1 MRLLTTF
8 TLATGLALSLP
19 LAGQT
24 TYFSEDFS
32 GLTAWTKGSAAIVK
46 DASSTYGDVL
56 TFTLTSSGGDIAT
69 SSFKVPDVSNL
80 RISFDY
86 KGEGGFLGFGLGS
99 NNWLA
104 GSASYATK
112 TAPALMSTYQ
122 VLDYKGGW
130 NHYDLA
136 LPTTLV
142 GNAIML
148 EDFVS
153 PASNAYFDN
162 IRVYA
167 IPEPSTYA
175 ALLGVGS
182 VTFVVWK
189 RRRKS

>member
-1 MRLLTTF
+1 MKLLTTL
-8 TLATGLALSLP
+8 TLATGIALSLP

-24 TYFSEDFS
+24 YFSEDFS
-32 GLTAWTKGSAAIVK
+32 DLTAWTKGSATTVK
-46 DASSTYGDVL
+46 DAGTYGDVL
-56 TFTLTSSGGDIAT
+56 TFTAIRSGGDIAT
-69 SSFKVPDVSNL
+69 SSFKVPNVSNL

-86 KGEGGFLGFGLGS
+86 KGSGGFLGFGSGS

-104 GSASYATK
+104 GSASYAPS
-112 TAPALMSTYQ
+112 TAATLRSSYQ
-122 VLDYKGGW
+122 ILDYSGGW
-130 NHYDLA
+130 SHYDLA
-136 LPTTLV
+136 LPTTLA

-162 IRVYA
+162 ITVYA

-175 ALLGVGS
+175 AMLGIGS
-182 VTFVVWK
+182 VAFVLWK